1 MGDSDLHKMFKAVN
15 ELKVHQSDDQLVI
28 ALDFGTTFSGIAYAF
43 AKGGKPDLVSVM
55 DWPGEVI
62 IHKKSQTSLTMS
74 LGLALKQPKVPTVI
88 CYDPDDKNQ
97 FTWGAQKHKT
107 DTVAGVKLLL
117 DPDQPRPLYLPES
130 TAKADLKRFGKPAV
144 EVAADYIGAIYKH
157 ALEKI
162 EAKIPA
168 EYMLMCQ
175 KQFVLS
181 VPAVW
186 SDKAKDTT
194 LKVSSYS

>member
-1 MGDSDLHKMFKAVN
+1 MGESDTALHKMERAIN
-15 ELKVHQSDDQLVI
+15 DLKVHQSEDQIVI

-55 DWPGEVI
+55 DWPGKKFYYDI
-62 IHKKSQTSLTMS
+62 IFAQLINQGTSF
-74 LGLALKQPKVPTVI
+74 KQPKIPTVI
-88 CYDPDDKNQ
+88 CYDPENQ
-97 FTWGAQKHKT
+97 DGFTWGAQKHKT
-107 DTVAGVKLLL
+107 ETVAGVKLLL

-130 TAKADLKRFGKPAV
+130 TAKADLKRLGKPAV
-144 EVAADYIGAIYKH
+144 DVAADYIGAIYKH

-162 EAKIPA
+162 EAKVPA
-168 EYMLMCQ
+168 EYLLMCQ

-194 LKVSSYS
+194 LKVCI

>member
-1 MGDSDLHKMFKAVN
+1 MRGSGVAMDKMVEAVKD
-15 ELKVHQSDDQLVI
+15 LKVNQAEDQIVI

-55 DWPGEVI
+55 DWPGKNVWKEMI
-62 IHKKSQTSLTMS
+62 SNKLMNQGTSF
-74 LGLALKQPKVPTVI
+74 KQPKIPTVI
-88 CYDPDDKNQ
+88 CYDPDNKNS

-107 DTVAGVKLLL
+107 KAVAGVKLLL
-117 DPDQPRPLYLPES
+117 DPEQPRPLYLPEL
-130 TAKADLKRFGKPAV
+130 TAKVDIKRLGKSAV
-144 EVAADYIGAIYKH
+144 DVAADYIEAIYKH

-162 EAKIPA
+162 EGKVPA
-168 EYMLMCQ
+168 EYLKICQ

-194 LKVSSYS
+194 LKVWD